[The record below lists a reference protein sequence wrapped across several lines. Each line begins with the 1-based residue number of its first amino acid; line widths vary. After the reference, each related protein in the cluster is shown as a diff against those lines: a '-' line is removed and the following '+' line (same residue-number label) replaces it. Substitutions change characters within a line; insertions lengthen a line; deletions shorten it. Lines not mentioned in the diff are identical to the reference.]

1 MSALTELWS
10 SLKGT
15 RGAGLIDAQA
25 LRAFSIFSDLSRQQ
39 AEKLHHHLHERR
51 FQAGEVIFDRGQN
64 GHALYL
70 IRAGDVAVQYWNG
83 TADQEVARL
92 GPGDF
97 FGEVAL
103 LCDEVGRT
111 AKVVALTECR
121 CIALFRESLN
131 HISARDPALGILIY
145 RELSSALAQRLS
157 NLAKSIDGEMKVTGA
172 PAT

>member
-1 MSALTELWS
+1 MSAFTELWS
-10 SLKGT
+10 SLKSV
-15 RGAGLIDAQA
+15 RGAGLVDAQA
-25 LRAFSIFSDLSRQQ
+25 LRSFSIFSELSRQQ
-39 AEKLHHHLHERR
+39 AEKLNHHLHERR

-70 IRAGDVAVQYWNG
+70 IRAGDVSVQYWNG
-83 TADQEVARL
+83 KTDQEVARL
-92 GPGDF
+92 ATGDF

-121 CIALFRESLN
+121 CLALFRESLN
-131 HISARDPALGILIY
+131 HISIRDPALGVLVY
-145 RELSSALAQRLS
+145 REISSALAQRLS
-157 NLAKSIDGEMKVTGA
+157 NITKSIDGEVKVVGA